1 LNNLILEVNN
11 VAVSFGGVRAVNG
24 ATLDVEVGSVT
35 SVIGPNG
42 AGKTTLFNLISG
54 AIKPDSGTI
63 LFQGLEIQNLFPHKI
78 ADRGI
83 IRTFQ
88 GAKVIKRLSVVDNLM
103 LGGQDNPGDSLVNFF
118 SPKARKAYEVQCR
131 ERAMELLKQI
141 GIESL
146 ASEYAGILSGG
157 QRKLLDLARAL
168 MANPILLL
176 LDEPFAGVNP
186 ALVDKLLEVLHAIRS
201 KHNLTFLLIEHNLE
215 TVMNI
220 SDRVIVMAEGRV
232 IADGEPNSI
241 YENQVVID
249 AYLGTR
255 KASK

>member
-1 LNNLILEVNN
+1 LNNLILEVND

-54 AIKPDSGTI
+54 ATKPDSGTI
-63 LFQGLEIQNLFPHKI
+63 LFEGIEIHNLLPHKI

-88 GAKVIKRLSVVDNLM
+88 GAKVIKRLSVLDNLM
-103 LGGQDNPGDSLVNFF
+103 LGGQDNPGDSLVNFLN
-118 SPKARKAYEVQCR
+118 PKARKAYEVQCR
-131 ERAMELLKQI
+131 ERAIELLKQI
-141 GIESL
+141 GIERF
-146 ASEYAGILSGG
+146 ADEYAGILSGG

-168 MANPILLL
+168 MANPTLLL

-186 ALVDKLLEVLHAIRS
+186 TLVEKLLEVLHALRA
-201 KHNLTFLLIEHNLE
+201 KHNLTFLLIEHDLE

-232 IADGEPNSI
+232 IADGQPNSI
-241 YENQVVID
+241 YENQAVID